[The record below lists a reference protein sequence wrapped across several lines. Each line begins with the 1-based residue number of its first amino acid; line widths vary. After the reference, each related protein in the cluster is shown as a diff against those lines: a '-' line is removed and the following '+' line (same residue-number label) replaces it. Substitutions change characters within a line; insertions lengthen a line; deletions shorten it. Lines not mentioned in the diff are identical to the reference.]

1 MNTIPALANLLHTHS
16 YAAALSNFLN
26 TNILRS
32 LALTH
37 TQSCIHKN
45 KPTAMLKR
53 CCVNLDEYA
62 YALVLGALS
71 AVCSK
76 NKKTYKTAALLLYNN
91 KKAKKYFLLFTL
103 APHYRPA
110 TARRSVRSHARSGIR
125 LV

>member
-32 LALTH
+32 LALIH

-76 NKKTYKTAALLLYNN
+76 KNVQNCSAFIVQQQKSQKIFSII
-91 KKAKKYFLLFTL
+91 YFSSSL
-103 APHYRPA
+103 
-110 TARRSVRSHARSGIR
+110 
-125 LV
+125 